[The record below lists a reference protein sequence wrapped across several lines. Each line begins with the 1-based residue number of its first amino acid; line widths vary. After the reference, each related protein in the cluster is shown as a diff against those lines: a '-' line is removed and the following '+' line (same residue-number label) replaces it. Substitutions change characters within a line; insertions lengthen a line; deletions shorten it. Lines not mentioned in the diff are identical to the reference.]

1 MALIECPECGTLAST
16 EATFC
21 PHCGFPI
28 AKTTALTAKDATPLP
43 FIPVTLL
50 EVARSIVGRVLVGA
64 GVFATGVGFD
74 APPGV
79 LLALVIWGS
88 AIPLYLRARKAH
100 RLGGLAGHRQLEEAV
115 RKQLTAARDEAQR
128 DLATVELNT
137 ARIAELEERIDFMER
152 LVAREREREPLRP

>member
-1 MALIECPECGTLAST
+1 MALIECPECGTIASA

-21 PHCGFPI
+21 PHCGFPFSQGKPL
-28 AKTTALTAKDATPLP
+28 AAREPSNLP
-43 FIPVTLL
+43 FIPVSLL
-50 EVARSIVGRVLVGA
+50 EVTRSIVGRVLVGA

-88 AIPLYLRARKAH
+88 AVPLYLRARKAH
-100 RLGGLAGHRQLEEAV
+100 RLGGLAGHRQLEQAV

-128 DLATVELNT
+128 ELAAVEHNT

-152 LVAREREREPLRP
+152 LLARERERA